1 MLELIGVSGVGDGF
15 KEKPIVLGFHGCK
28 CDVCALALQGTILQ
42 FESSDNCKYIKKKTR
57 FNNWS
62 QL

>member
-42 FESSDNCKYIKKKTR
+42 FESSDNCK
-57 FNNWS
+57 
-62 QL
+62 

>member
-1 MLELIGVSGVGDGF
+1 MFYLIYSARVNPSLQTGFGDGF

-42 FESSDNCKYIKKKTR
+42 FESSDNCK
-57 FNNWS
+57 
-62 QL
+62 